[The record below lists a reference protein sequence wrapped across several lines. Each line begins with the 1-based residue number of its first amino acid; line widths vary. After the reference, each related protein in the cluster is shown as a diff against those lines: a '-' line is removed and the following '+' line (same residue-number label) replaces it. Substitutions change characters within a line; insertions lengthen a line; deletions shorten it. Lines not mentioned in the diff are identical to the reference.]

1 MSLPTNKTPIDCP
14 GCHATETATRSGGP
28 DDSGVGGAVLCSA
41 CVRVSLRAA
50 AERHDAATADW
61 RTARQECA
69 DYFEAAQQKQLEIG
83 PSVIA
88 ELQDQSQFL
97 RTQLD
102 MLKSQCGETA
112 VQVYSAQLNL
122 QERQERLRQQAA
134 VIVANRDTIHRLHR
148 SMCASADTTD
158 DNPHNT
164 SVAEKEG
171 ALVAAIKSAR
181 TTTRTLRFQW
191 ALQGFRMHRLQV
203 EEGTTHDALRSHRLR
218 SNSSSGTAASASTTT
233 TTTPFVSGIGKI
245 GGLPL
250 PHAGPELFGVLP
262 AEELQSALRLVAQL
276 THLVAR
282 CLGIWLPHPI
292 LLRPPPPPPPPSKS
306 SDNVSLHLQEG
317 DIANMA
323 KMGNGGSGSSESVNR
338 RGATLASSITAALQE
353 QATSFLGEPS
363 TVSYMPTIAGFSMDP
378 SKVQQR
384 VKHAVSAVIAE
395 DQSKNCATFYSLSA
409 HALNQ
414 DEFAIALQ
422 LLQNNVIAL
431 CIRAGVP
438 VSKLWPGEAVLLN
451 LHALYQYCESQ
462 AQ

>member
-1 MSLPTNKTPIDCP
+1 MSPTNETPIGCP
-14 GCHATETATRSGGP
+14 GCCHAKETSTRSGCP
-28 DDSGVGGAVLCSA
+28 DDSGVCGGDGAVLCSA
-41 CVRVSLRAA
+41 CVRVFLRTA
-50 AERHDAATADW
+50 AERYDAATADW
-61 RTARQECA
+61 RVARQECA
-69 DYFEAAQQKQLEIG
+69 DHFEAQQKQLEIG

-88 ELQDQSQFL
+88 ELQDQSQSL

-102 MLKSQCGETA
+102 TLKSQCAETA

-122 QERQERLRQQAA
+122 QERQEQLRQQAA
-134 VIVANRDTIHRLHR
+134 IIVANRETIHRLHR
-148 SMCASADTTD
+148 SMCASADTTV
-158 DNPHNT
+158 NPENLCA
-164 SVAEKEG
+164 AENGDG

-181 TTTRTLRFQW
+181 TTVRNLRFQW

-203 EEGTTHDALRSHRLR
+203 EEGATHDAIRSHHR
-218 SNSSSGTAASASTTT
+218 SPGNRRSTVASSVSTT

-292 LLRPPPPPPPPSKS
+292 LLRPPAPQSKS

-323 KMGNGGSGSSESVNR
+323 KMGSGGSVSSDSGNR
-338 RGATLASSITAALQE
+338 RGVTLASSITAALQE

-363 TVSYMPTIAGFSMDP
+363 TVAYMPTIAGFSMDP

>member
-1 MSLPTNKTPIDCP
+1 
-14 GCHATETATRSGGP
+14 
-28 DDSGVGGAVLCSA
+28 
-41 CVRVSLRAA
+41 LRAA
-50 AERHDAATADW
+50 AERHDAATAEW
-61 RTARQECA
+61 RVARQECA
-69 DYFEAAQQKQLEIG
+69 DYFEAQQRQSEIG

-88 ELQDQSQFL
+88 ELQDQSQSL

-102 MLKSQCGETA
+102 MLKSQCAETA
-112 VQVYSAQLNL
+112 VRVYSAQLNL

-134 VIVANRDTIHRLHR
+134 IIVANRETIHRLHR
-148 SMCASADTTD
+148 SMCASADAD
-158 DNPHNT
+158 KSENM
-164 SVAEKEG
+164 SGAENGEG
-171 ALVAAIKSAR
+171 ALVAAIRSAR
-181 TTTRTLRFQW
+181 TTARTLRFQW

-203 EEGTTHDALRSHRLR
+203 EEGSSHDAIRSHRAR
-218 SNSSSGTAASASTTT
+218 SNGASSASTTPT

-292 LLRPPPPPPPPSKS
+292 LLRPPRPPSKS
-306 SDNVSLHLQEG
+306 SDSASLHLQEG

-323 KMGNGGSGSSESVNR
+323 KMGTGGSGSSDSGSR
-338 RGATLASSITAALQE
+338 RGVTLASSITATLQE

-363 TVSYMPTIAGFSMDP
+363 TVAYMPSISGFSMDP

-395 DQSKNCATFYSLSA
+395 DQYKNCATFYSLSA